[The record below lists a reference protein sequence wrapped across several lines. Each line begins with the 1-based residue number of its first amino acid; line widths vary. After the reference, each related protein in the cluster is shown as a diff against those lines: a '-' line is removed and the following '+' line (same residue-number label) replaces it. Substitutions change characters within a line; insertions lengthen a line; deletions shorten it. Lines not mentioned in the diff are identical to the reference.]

1 MQHSPDRV
9 DSKPGT
15 YEENCKH
22 CKQEVA
28 QYLTFGVIGHLG
40 SLGRKTKHTMMKTA
54 AWETSDNKTSSEAA
68 LQLDPKWITIIVCWT
83 VVRWKSASALHHQAP
98 TSISTSAA
106 SWRHMT
112 SVPTRAMLF
121 TYENV
126 MREIVARWWRNMSRK
141 SCGEA
146 KVSRMRRNARRT
158 KRCNEDESKTRYGI
172 LCLYL
177 AAVTPPRWKQASV

>member
-1 MQHSPDRV
+1 MQHLPDRV

-83 VVRWKSASALHHQAP
+83 VVSPSSKPQRSATRPPPLSARRPHRGDTWPTFPLAP
-98 TSISTSAA
+98 
-106 SWRHMT
+106 
-112 SVPTRAMLF
+112 
-121 TYENV
+121 
-126 MREIVARWWRNMSRK
+126 
-141 SCGEA
+141 CC
-146 KVSRMRRNARRT
+146 SRMRTWWGRSSPRGGGTWAGSPAERKRYVGWGGMRAERT
-158 KRCNEDESKTRYGI
+158 AATRMS
-172 LCLYL
+172 
-177 AAVTPPRWKQASV
+177 PRHDTGFCVFI